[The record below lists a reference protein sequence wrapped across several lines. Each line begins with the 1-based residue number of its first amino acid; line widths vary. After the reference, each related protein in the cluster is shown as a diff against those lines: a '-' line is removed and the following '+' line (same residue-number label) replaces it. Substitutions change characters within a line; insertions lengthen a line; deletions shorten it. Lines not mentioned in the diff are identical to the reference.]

1 MPSLPLFPLATVLLP
16 GGRLPLQVFE
26 PRYLDLMA
34 TLLERPAD
42 HREFGVIAIRQGHE
56 VGVGRA
62 LALHPVGT
70 AARLDAVIPGATVA
84 MPRLQILTTGTRRFR
99 LEGLDPDAGTAYP
112 LGRVTWLDEGEPTAG
127 DAQLALTLR
136 REHAAYLGALGLAP
150 VTLPDDPARLP
161 YAAADAAVL
170 GLPDRQRL
178 LDAPSL
184 GDRLRAV
191 VEVLRRERALVE
203 RFGALP
209 TPLQPG
215 GAALN

>member
-16 GGRLPLQVFE
+16 GGRLPLEVFE

-34 TLLERPAD
+34 TLLERPAEQ
-42 HREFGVIAIRQGHE
+42 REFGVVAIRQGHE
-56 VGVGRA
+56 VGAGRA
-62 LALHPVGT
+62 LALHPTGT
-70 AARLDAVIPGATVA
+70 AARLDAVLAGAAVTT
-84 MPRLQILTTGTRRFR
+84 PRLRILTTGTRRFR

-112 LGRVTWLDEGEPTAG
+112 LGRVSWLAEGEPTAG
-127 DAQLALTLR
+127 DPQLALTLR

-170 GLPDRQRL
+170 GLPDRQQL

-191 VEVLRRERALVE
+191 ADVLRRERALVE

-209 TPLQPG
+209 SPLQPG

>member
-1 MPSLPLFPLATVLLP
+1 ML
-16 GGRLPLQVFE
+16 
-26 PRYLDLMA
+26 
-34 TLLERPAD
+34 
-42 HREFGVIAIRQGHE
+42 
-56 VGVGRA
+56 
-62 LALHPVGT
+62 
-70 AARLDAVIPGATVA
+70 PGATVA
-84 MPRLQILTTGTRRFR
+84 MPRLQIVTGTRRFR

-178 LDAPSL
+178 LDGPSL
-184 GDRLRAV
+184 GDRLRSV
-191 VEVLRRERALVE
+191 VEVLPAGASPGRAV
-203 RFGALP
+203 RGPADP
-209 TPLQPG
+209 AAARWG
-215 GAALN
+215 GVSN